1 MFLQRCFSK
10 SLLRGVAL
18 FGEVSG
24 SRASPF
30 VFQWARRTS
39 MKTVLLVGISCFT
52 IGISSWAQQKAPS
65 KSSVAVLLTR
75 LQSQSDVERSEAFEA
90 LRSNPVS
97 A

>member
-1 MFLQRCFSK
+1 
-10 SLLRGVAL
+10 
-18 FGEVSG
+18 
-24 SRASPF
+24 
-30 VFQWARRTS
+30 